1 MSWCVNCVP
10 FSETTF
16 WTSGSVV
23 YARQEVYGKCG
34 QSERAWE
41 LVQSMPDRFHLQPT
55 VIMYTCLISC
65 QIRHKKHAD
74 ASAHA
79 PPTRQF

>member
-1 MSWCVNCVP
+1 M
-10 FSETTF
+10 
-16 WTSGSVV
+16 

-74 ASAHA
+74 ACAAEGLSLYSLRRTPWRVDVPIAKL
-79 PPTRQF
+79 